1 MPITY
6 FSNTKGYNDTK
17 HTDFIPDAA
26 RKDCREA
33 WKFADEIGCPLNFHI
48 EITVPAHLSEDDH
61 PDFQRKVANKLRVHA
76 DDNGFD
82 AYQLM
87 HRTCDVGTKANA
99 RIDILYHVPPGKE
112 ANFKATVGKWA
123 FVKAITPVT
132 YAETTMPD
140 GTVRS
145 IFNDLFAATSPKFAA
160 DHPKLPHKP
169 SGPVLGD
176 RTFYSRSLWAKHR
189 LRFWK
194 AKRGK

>member
-1 MPITY
+1 MFDNI
-6 FSNTKGYNDTK
+6 NGYDDLEYSTC
-17 HTDFIPDAA
+17 IPDAA

-33 WKFADEIGCPLNFHI
+33 WKFANEIGFPLNFHI
-48 EITVPAHLSEDDH
+48 EIEIPSNLSEDDH
-61 PDFQRKVANKLRVHA
+61 PWFQRKVGNKLRVHA

-87 HRTCDVGTKANA
+87 HRTCDAGTKANP
-99 RIDILYHVPPGKE
+99 RIDVLYYVAPGKE
-112 ANFKATVGKWA
+112 ANFEDVVGKWS

-140 GTVRS
+140 GTVQS
-145 IFNDLFAATSPKFAA
+145 AFNKLFAALSPQFAA
-160 DHPKLPHKP
+160 DHPELPYKP

-189 LRFWK
+189 FLFWK